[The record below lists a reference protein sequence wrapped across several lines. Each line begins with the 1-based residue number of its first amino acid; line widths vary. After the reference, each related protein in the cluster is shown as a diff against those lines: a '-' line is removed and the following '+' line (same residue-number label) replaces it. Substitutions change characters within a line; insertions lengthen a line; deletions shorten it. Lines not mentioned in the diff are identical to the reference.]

1 MKKSQ
6 VKSRN
11 NNTMNGTRD
20 DVSARRFSK
29 IDQLLSILTFG
40 LGGVKPVVAVLR
52 LEGVVGKVSAMKS
65 GLTLCSLNKLIEK
78 MFKIERLKAV
88 CLAINSPGGSP
99 VQSELIANRIIEL
112 AKEKDIAV
120 YSFIEDVA
128 ASGGYWLAC
137 AGDKI
142 FANRSSIVGSIGVIA
157 AGFGFHEAIEKLGIQ
172 RRVYTQGN
180 NKSVLDPF
188 QPEKESDV
196 KIIKKIQKDIHN
208 HFIDMVK
215 ERRGGKITQS
225 DEVIFNG
232 EFWSGQIAADFGLV
246 DGIDDLYSFIQEKFG
261 DEVKIEYIEQKQ
273 SWFKK
278 RFGVSAVSKEFADN
292 LVSGLVES
300 AEKKL
305 MQSKFDIT

>member
-1 MKKSQ
+1 MKRFQ
-6 VKSRN
+6 VKNRN
-11 NNTMNGTRD
+11 SNTITSTREN
-20 DVSARRFSK
+20 ATNRRFGK
-29 IDQLLSILTFG
+29 IDQLISLLTFG
-40 LGGVKPVVAVLR
+40 FGGTKPVIAVLR
-52 LEGVVGKVSAMKS
+52 LDGVIGKVGAMKS

-78 MFKIERLKAV
+78 MFKTERLKAV

-99 VQSELIANRIIEL
+99 VQSELIASRIIEL
-112 AKEKDIAV
+112 AKEKDIPV

-157 AGFGFHEAIEKLGIQ
+157 AGFGFHEAIEKLGIE
-172 RRVYTQGN
+172 RRVYTQGKT
-180 NKSVLDPF
+180 KSVLDPF

-196 KIIKKIQKDIHN
+196 KIIKKIQKDIHD
-208 HFIDMVK
+208 HFIDTVK
-215 ERRGGKITQS
+215 ERRGGKLTQT
-225 DEVIFNG
+225 DEIIFNG
-232 EFWSGQIAADFGLV
+232 EFWSGQTALDYGLV
-246 DGIDDLYSFIQEKFG
+246 DGIDSLYSFIQEKFG

-278 RFGVSAVSKEFADN
+278 RFGVSLQSKEFTDN
-292 LVSGLVES
+292 LASSLIES

-305 MQSKFDIT
+305 IQSKFDIF

>member
-1 MKKSQ
+1 
-6 VKSRN
+6 
-11 NNTMNGTRD
+11 MNGTRN

-52 LEGVVGKVSAMKS
+52 LDGVVGKVSAMKS

-99 VQSELIANRIIEL
+99 VQSELIGNRIIEI
-112 AKEKDIAV
+112 AKEKDIPV

-142 FANRSSIVGSIGVIA
+142 FASRSSIVGSIGVIA

-196 KIIKKIQKDIHN
+196 KIIKKIQKDIHD
-208 HFIDMVK
+208 HFIDTVK
-215 ERRGGKITQS
+215 ERRGGKITQR
-225 DEVIFNG
+225 DEVMFNG

-292 LVSGLVES
+292 LVGGLVES

-305 MQSKFDIT
+305 MQSKFDII

>member
-1 MKKSQ
+1 MKKFQ
-6 VKSRN
+6 IKTRN
-11 NNTMNGTRD
+11 NNTITGTRV
-20 DVSARRFSK
+20 DVSGRRFSK
-29 IDQLLSILTFG
+29 VDQLLSILTFG
-40 LGGVKPVVAVLR
+40 LGGSKPVVAVLR
-52 LEGVVGKVSAMKS
+52 LEGVVGKVSTMKT

-112 AKEKDIAV
+112 AKEKDIPV

-142 FANRSSIVGSIGVIA
+142 FASRSSIVGSIGVIA
-157 AGFGFHEAIEKLGIQ
+157 SGFGFHEAIEKLGIQ

-188 QPEKESDV
+188 QPEKESDI
-196 KIIKKIQKDIHN
+196 KIIKKIQKDIHD
-208 HFIDMVK
+208 HFIDTVK

-225 DEVIFNG
+225 DEVVFNG
-232 EFWSGQIAADFGLV
+232 EFWSGQIAADYGLV
-246 DGIDDLYSFIQEKFG
+246 DGIDSLYSFIQEKFG

-278 RFGVSAVSKEFADN
+278 RFGVSDVSKEFADN
-292 LVSGLVES
+292 LVSGLIES
-300 AEKKL
+300 TEKKL
-305 MQSKFDIT
+305 IQSKFDIT

>member
-208 HFIDMVK
+208 HFIDTVK
-215 ERRGGKITQS
+215 ERRGGKITQT

>member
-1 MKKSQ
+1 MKKIQ

-40 LGGVKPVVAVLR
+40 LGGAKPVVAVLR
-52 LEGVVGKVSAMKS
+52 LDGVVGKVSAMKS

-142 FANRSSIVGSIGVIA
+142 FASRSSIVGSIGVIA
-157 AGFGFHEAIEKLGIQ
+157 AGFGFHEAIGKLGIQ

-196 KIIKKIQKDIHN
+196 KIIKKIQKDIHE
-208 HFIDMVK
+208 HFIDTIK
-215 ERRGGKITQS
+215 KRRGGKITQS

-232 EFWSGQIAADFGLV
+232 EFWSGQIAADYGLV
-246 DGIDDLYSFIQEKFG
+246 DGIDSLYSFIQKKFG

-278 RFGVSAVSKEFADN
+278 RFGVSAVSKEFSDN
-292 LVSGLVES
+292 LVGGLVEA

-305 MQSKFDIT
+305 MQSKFDII

>member
-1 MKKSQ
+1 MG
-6 VKSRN
+6 N
-11 NNTMNGTRD
+11 
-20 DVSARRFSK
+20 
-29 IDQLLSILTFG
+29 
-40 LGGVKPVVAVLR
+40 
-52 LEGVVGKVSAMKS
+52 
-65 GLTLCSLNKLIEK
+65 
-78 MFKIERLKAV
+78 
-88 CLAINSPGGSP
+88 
-99 VQSELIANRIIEL
+99 
-112 AKEKDIAV
+112 
-120 YSFIEDVA
+120 VA

-142 FANRSSIVGSIGVIA
+142 FASRSSIVGSIGVIA

-208 HFIDMVK
+208 HFIDTVK

-292 LVSGLVES
+292 LVGGLVES

-305 MQSKFDIT
+305 MQSKFDII

>member
-20 DVSARRFSK
+20 NVSARRFSK

-40 LGGVKPVVAVLR
+40 LGGAKPVVAVLR
-52 LEGVVGKVSAMKS
+52 LEGVVGKVSPMKS

-112 AKEKDIAV
+112 AKEKDIPV

-142 FANRSSIVGSIGVIA
+142 FASRSSIVGSIGVIA

-196 KIIKKIQKDIHN
+196 KIIKKIQKDTHN
-208 HFIDMVK
+208 HFIDTVK

-292 LVSGLVES
+292 LVGGLVES

-305 MQSKFDIT
+305 MQSKFDII

>member
-6 VKSRN
+6 VKGRN
-11 NNTMNGTRD
+11 NNTITGTRD
-20 DVSARRFSK
+20 DVSPTRFSK

-40 LGGVKPVVAVLR
+40 LGGAKPVVAILR
-52 LEGVVGKVSAMKS
+52 LEGVVGKVSTMKS

-99 VQSELIANRIIEL
+99 VQSELITNRIIEL
-112 AKEKDIAV
+112 AKEKDIPV

-137 AGDKI
+137 AGNKI
-142 FANRSSIVGSIGVIA
+142 FASRSSIVGSIGVIA

-196 KIIKKIQKDIHN
+196 KIIKKIQKDIHE
-208 HFIDMVK
+208 HFIDTVK
-215 ERRGGKITQS
+215 ARRGGKITQS

-246 DGIDDLYSFIQEKFG
+246 DGINDLYSFIQEKFG

-292 LVSGLVES
+292 LVGGLVES

-305 MQSKFDIT
+305 VQSKFDIT

>member
-1 MKKSQ
+1 MKKIQ
-6 VKSRN
+6 VKSRS
-11 NNTMNGTRD
+11 NNTIICTRD
-20 DVSARRFSK
+20 DVTARRFSK

-40 LGGVKPVVAVLR
+40 LGGAKPVVAVLR
-52 LEGVVGKVSAMKS
+52 LEGVVGKVSSLKS

-112 AKEKDIAV
+112 AKEKDIPV
-120 YSFIEDVA
+120 YSFIEDIA

-142 FANRSSIVGSIGVIA
+142 FASRSSIVGSIGVIA

-208 HFIDMVK
+208 HFIDTVK

-292 LVSGLVES
+292 LVGGLVES

-305 MQSKFDIT
+305 MQSKFDII

>member
-1 MKKSQ
+1 MKRVQTKN
-6 VKSRN
+6 RN
-11 NNTMNGTRD
+11 SNTITNTRD
-20 DVSARRFSK
+20 DAPGRRFSK

-40 LGGVKPVVAVLR
+40 LGGAKPVVAVFR
-52 LEGVVGKVSAMKS
+52 LDGVVGKIGAMKS
-65 GLTLCSLNKLIEK
+65 GLTLSSLNKLIEK

-99 VQSELIANRIIEL
+99 VQSELIARRIIEL
-112 AKEKDIAV
+112 AKENDIPV

-142 FANRSSIVGSIGVIA
+142 FASKSSIVGSIGVIA

-172 RRVYTQGN
+172 RRVYTQGKT
-180 NKSVLDPF
+180 KSVLDPF

-196 KIIKKIQKDIHN
+196 KIIKKIQKDIHD
-208 HFIDMVK
+208 HFINTVK

-225 DEVIFNG
+225 DEIIFNG
-232 EFWSGQIAADFGLV
+232 EFWSGQVAVDYGLV
-246 DGIDDLYSFIQEKFG
+246 DGIDNLYSFIQEKFG
-261 DEVKIEYIEQKQ
+261 DEVKIEHIEEKQ

-278 RFGVSAVSKEFADN
+278 RFGVNVASKEFADN
-292 LVSGLVES
+292 LASSLVES

-305 MQSKFDIT
+305 VQNKFDMF